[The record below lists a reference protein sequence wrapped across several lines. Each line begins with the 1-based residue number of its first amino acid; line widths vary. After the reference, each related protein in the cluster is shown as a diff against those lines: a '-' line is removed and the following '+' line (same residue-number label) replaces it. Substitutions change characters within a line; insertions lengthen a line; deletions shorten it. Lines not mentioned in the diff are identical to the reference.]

1 MKKYVVLFTMFALV
15 GLLAGCGSTAK
26 FVYPAQMS
34 SLVQISSS
42 PVSDMTLA
50 ILPFDDY
57 RSDDN
62 SCLFPLYLIPLMP
75 FGWGTYD
82 RPDAA
87 NMFLSIMAYDV
98 TPSED
103 LAKAAAV
110 SFRHSNLFKDAFF
123 SFGGDKDN
131 TDFILRGRI
140 KTMKYHGKMFTYCL
154 SVYGPLLWLFGA
166 PAGISENHLALEFT
180 LTNKAGKVVW
190 DWTIDKEES
199 MLQWIYARMGYDCK
213 LFTSMYQDGMN
224 EAVNSL
230 ARKMREQPELF
241 R

>member
-42 PVSDMTLA
+42 PVSDKTLA

-140 KTMKYHGKMFTYCL
+140 KTMK
-154 SVYGPLLWLFGA
+154 
-166 PAGISENHLALEFT
+166 
-180 LTNKAGKVVW
+180 
-190 DWTIDKEES
+190 
-199 MLQWIYARMGYDCK
+199 
-213 LFTSMYQDGMN
+213 
-224 EAVNSL
+224 
-230 ARKMREQPELF
+230 
-241 R
+241 